1 MSQSFG
7 NTNVGSGNTK
17 RVLLAKWLIKL
28 GGTVKPGDTNRMLK
42 AKIDKAL
49 NGIFTGENN
58 V

>member
-1 MSQSFG
+1 MSQQFG
-7 NTNVGSGNTK
+7 NTNVGAGNTK

-28 GGTVKPGDTNRMLK
+28 GGTVKPGDTPRMLK

-49 NGIFTGENN
+49 NGIFSGENN